1 VVARCFK
8 GCRLAFRRLL
18 TGVRCRPG
26 AASAARTTVIGA
38 DSCHW
43 REATVTGSGP
53 RYQFVGNKLPGSVVL
68 VIEREWR
75 ASRADG
81 ASLGQGFE
89 DLFLP
94 YLDAAYSLARF
105 LARDPVAADDI
116 VQESF
121 LRAFRSFST
130 YRGGDAKSWLLAI
143 VRNCSFDWSKSSRR
157 AAGSVVKEISESA
170 RASDNSFGESLERWI
185 PNPDELGDIT
195 QDGPET
201 AVLRQSEIEEVR
213 AMIRR
218 LPEPFRE
225 TLVLRELEELSY
237 KQIAAITG
245 VPVGTVMSRLARA
258 RQMLGAELEQTR

>member
-1 VVARCFK
+1 
-8 GCRLAFRRLL
+8 
-18 TGVRCRPG
+18 
-26 AASAARTTVIGA
+26 
-38 DSCHW
+38 
-43 REATVTGSGP
+43 
-53 RYQFVGNKLPGSVVL
+53 
-68 VIEREWR
+68 
-75 ASRADG
+75 
-81 ASLGQGFE
+81 LGQRFE

-121 LRAFRSFST
+121 LRAFRSFGS

-143 VRNCSFDWSKSSRR
+143 VRNCSFDWSKSNRR
-157 AAGSVVKEISESA
+157 AAGVVADAHGSSSLSA
-170 RASDNSFGESLERWI
+170 ADRAGTAGVGIDGAVTGRDDIDTAAGGRNLTAAVSDSAGDSLGRWI
-185 PNPDELGDIT
+185 PNPDELGDCS

-201 AVLRQSEIEEVR
+201 AVIRQSEIDEVR

-237 KQIAAITG
+237 KQIAEVTG

-258 RQMLGAELEQTR
+258 RQMLSADLLEQMR

>member
-1 VVARCFK
+1 M
-8 GCRLAFRRLL
+8 
-18 TGVRCRPG
+18 
-26 AASAARTTVIGA
+26 
-38 DSCHW
+38 
-43 REATVTGSGP
+43 
-53 RYQFVGNKLPGSVVL
+53 
-68 VIEREWR
+68 
-75 ASRADG
+75 
-81 ASLGQGFE
+81 GQGFE

-143 VRNCSFDWSKSSRR
+143 VRNCSFDWSKSKRR
-157 AAGSVVKEISESA
+157 AAGDNVRATNDNPRSESEH
-170 RASDNSFGESLERWI
+170 SFGESLDRWI
-185 PNPDELGDIT
+185 PNPEELGDCT

-237 KQIAAITG
+237 KQIAEVTG

-258 RQMLGAELEQTR
+258 RQMLGAELEQMR

>member
-1 VVARCFK
+1 
-8 GCRLAFRRLL
+8 
-18 TGVRCRPG
+18 
-26 AASAARTTVIGA
+26 
-38 DSCHW
+38 
-43 REATVTGSGP
+43 
-53 RYQFVGNKLPGSVVL
+53 
-68 VIEREWR
+68 
-75 ASRADG
+75 
-81 ASLGQGFE
+81 LGQRFE

-105 LARDPVAADDI
+105 LARDPAAADDI

-121 LRAFRSFST
+121 LRAFRSFGS

-143 VRNCSFDWSKSSRR
+143 VRNCSFDWSKSNRR
-157 AAGSVVKEISESA
+157 AAGVVADRPGTAGVGIDGAITGRDDIDTGTTGRKLTA
-170 RASDNSFGESLERWI
+170 AVSDSFGESLGRWI
-185 PNPDELGDIT
+185 PNPDELGDCS

-237 KQIAAITG
+237 KQIAEVTG

-258 RQMLGAELEQTR
+258 RQMLSAELLEKMR

>member
-1 VVARCFK
+1 M
-8 GCRLAFRRLL
+8 
-18 TGVRCRPG
+18 
-26 AASAARTTVIGA
+26 
-38 DSCHW
+38 
-43 REATVTGSGP
+43 
-53 RYQFVGNKLPGSVVL
+53 
-68 VIEREWR
+68 
-75 ASRADG
+75 
-81 ASLGQGFE
+81 GQRFE

-105 LARDPVAADDI
+105 LARDSVAADDI

-121 LRAFRSFST
+121 LRAFRSFGS

-143 VRNCSFDWSKSSRR
+143 VRNCSFDWSKSTRR
-157 AAGSVVKEISESA
+157 AAGTVEGG
-170 RASDNSFGESLERWI
+170 SDGALIGRDDIDTAGSGRDLTAQVSGSCGDSLGRWI
-185 PNPDELGDIT
+185 PNPDELGDCS

-237 KQIAAITG
+237 KQIAEITG

-258 RQMLGAELEQTR
+258 RQMLSTELLEHVR

>member
-1 VVARCFK
+1 
-8 GCRLAFRRLL
+8 
-18 TGVRCRPG
+18 
-26 AASAARTTVIGA
+26 
-38 DSCHW
+38 
-43 REATVTGSGP
+43 
-53 RYQFVGNKLPGSVVL
+53 
-68 VIEREWR
+68 
-75 ASRADG
+75 
-81 ASLGQGFE
+81 LGQRFE

-121 LRAFRSFST
+121 LRAFRSFGT
-130 YRGGDAKSWLLAI
+130 YRGGDAKSWLLTI
-143 VRNCSFDWSKSSRR
+143 VRNCSFDWSKSNRR
-157 AAGSVVKEISESA
+157 AAATQATASRTADQRSVTSHDRPLTAQERPLTA
-170 RASDNSFGESLERWI
+170 RVSDDSVGESLGRWI
-185 PNPDELGDIT
+185 PNPDELGDCT

-237 KQIAAITG
+237 KQIAEVTG

-258 RQMLGAELEQTR
+258 RQMLGAELEQMR

>member
-1 VVARCFK
+1 
-8 GCRLAFRRLL
+8 
-18 TGVRCRPG
+18 
-26 AASAARTTVIGA
+26 
-38 DSCHW
+38 
-43 REATVTGSGP
+43 
-53 RYQFVGNKLPGSVVL
+53 
-68 VIEREWR
+68 
-75 ASRADG
+75 
-81 ASLGQGFE
+81 LGQRFE

-121 LRAFRSFST
+121 LRAFRSFGS
-130 YRGGDAKSWLLAI
+130 YRGGDAKSWLLTI
-143 VRNCSFDWSKSSRR
+143 VRNCSFDWSKSNRR
-157 AAGSVVKEISESA
+157 AAGVVADAHRSSSLSA
-170 RASDNSFGESLERWI
+170 GDRAGTAEVGIDGTITGRDDNDTAAGRNLTAAVSDSAGDSLGRWI
-185 PNPDELGDIT
+185 PNPDELGDCS

-201 AVLRQSEIEEVR
+201 AVIRQSEIDEVR

-237 KQIAAITG
+237 KQIAEVTG

-258 RQMLGAELEQTR
+258 RQMLSADLLEQMR

>member
-1 VVARCFK
+1 M
-8 GCRLAFRRLL
+8 RL
-18 TGVRCRPG
+18 
-26 AASAARTTVIGA
+26 
-38 DSCHW
+38 
-43 REATVTGSGP
+43 
-53 RYQFVGNKLPGSVVL
+53 
-68 VIEREWR
+68 
-75 ASRADG
+75 DG
-81 ASLGQGFE
+81 ASLGQRFE

-105 LARDPVAADDI
+105 IARDAVAADDI
-116 VQESF
+116 VQEAF
-121 LRAFRSFST
+121 LRAFRSFGT

-157 AAGSVVKEISESA
+157 AAGVAADTPTAVSPTATEQSGLSA
-170 RASDNSFGESLERWI
+170 FPGGSLDRWI
-185 PNPDELGDIT
+185 PNPEELGDCT

-201 AVLRQSEIEEVR
+201 AVLRQSEIEAVR

-237 KQIAAITG
+237 KQIAAVTG

-258 RQMLGAELEQTR
+258 RQMLTEEVEHMR

>member
-1 VVARCFK
+1 
-8 GCRLAFRRLL
+8 
-18 TGVRCRPG
+18 
-26 AASAARTTVIGA
+26 
-38 DSCHW
+38 
-43 REATVTGSGP
+43 
-53 RYQFVGNKLPGSVVL
+53 
-68 VIEREWR
+68 
-75 ASRADG
+75 
-81 ASLGQGFE
+81 LGQRFE

-121 LRAFRSFST
+121 LRAFRSFGS

-143 VRNCSFDWSKSSRR
+143 VRNCSFDWSKSNRR
-157 AAGSVVKEISESA
+157 AAGVVADGHRSSSLSA
-170 RASDNSFGESLERWI
+170 ADCAGTAGVGIDTAAAGRNLTAAVSDSAADSLGRWI
-185 PNPDELGDIT
+185 PNPDELGDCS

-201 AVLRQSEIEEVR
+201 AVLRQSEIDEVR

-237 KQIAAITG
+237 KQIAEVTS

-258 RQMLGAELEQTR
+258 RQMLSADLLEQMR

>member
-1 VVARCFK
+1 
-8 GCRLAFRRLL
+8 
-18 TGVRCRPG
+18 
-26 AASAARTTVIGA
+26 
-38 DSCHW
+38 
-43 REATVTGSGP
+43 
-53 RYQFVGNKLPGSVVL
+53 
-68 VIEREWR
+68 
-75 ASRADG
+75 
-81 ASLGQGFE
+81 LGQRFE

-121 LRAFRSFST
+121 LRAFRSFGS

-143 VRNCSFDWSKSSRR
+143 VRNCSFDWSKSNRR
-157 AAGSVVKEISESA
+157 AAGVAADAHTSSTV
-170 RASDNSFGESLERWI
+170 SDPVGGSLERWI
-185 PNPDELGDIT
+185 PNPDELGDCS

-237 KQIAAITG
+237 KQIAEVTG

-258 RQMLGAELEQTR
+258 RQMLSAEVPEQMR